1 MKALVIEKTDLFKK
15 QFIVNKMK
23 DKEKQIEEMIGK
35 QVTYDTFHMYE
46 NMYSALPENINKQQ
60 FVDMLNIDVIPEDP
74 EAIER
79 RKKRE
84 EFINDIKDQ
93 IAGRK
98 ADIKYFEQ
106 ENARYRR
113 YIKEEESEEDIKLY
127 RNWIRGN
134 NRYIEKLRAEI
145 KELKWLIA

>member
-1 MKALVIEKTDLFKK
+1 MMKCEFETL
-15 QFIVNKMK
+15 
-23 DKEKQIEEMIGK
+23 IGK
-35 QVTYDTFHMYE
+35 EVSYETFKMYE
-46 NMYSALPENINKQQ
+46 FMYSALPENISKVD
-60 FVDMLNIDVIPEDP
+60 FVNMLNIKAIPESE

-93 IAGRK
+93 IAGKK

-106 ENARYRR
+106 ENERYRR
-113 YIKEEESEEDIKLY
+113 YIEEEESKEGVKIY
-127 RNWIRGN
+127 RSLIRGN

-145 KELKWLIA
+145 KELKFLIA

>member
-1 MKALVIEKTDLFKK
+1 MMKCEFETL
-15 QFIVNKMK
+15 
-23 DKEKQIEEMIGK
+23 IGK
-35 QVTYDTFHMYE
+35 EVSYETFEMYE
-46 NMYSALPENINKQQ
+46 SMYSALPENISKVD
-60 FVDMLNIDVIPEDP
+60 FVNMLNIKAIPESE

-93 IAGRK
+93 IAGKK

-106 ENARYRR
+106 ENERYRS
-113 YIKEEESEEDIKLY
+113 YIAEEESKLEIRFY
-127 RNWIRGN
+127 RDWIRSN

-145 KELKWLIA
+145 KELKFLIA

>member
-1 MKALVIEKTDLFKK
+1 ML
-15 QFIVNKMK
+15 
-23 DKEKQIEEMIGK
+23 KEEFENMIGK
-35 QVTYDTFHMYE
+35 QVTYDTFKLYE
-46 NMYSALPENINKQQ
+46 NMYTALPETVNKQQ
-60 FVDMLNIDVIPEDP
+60 FVEMLNIDAIPEDP

-84 EFINDIKDQ
+84 EFINDTKYQ
-93 IAGRK
+93 IAGKK
-98 ADIKYFEQ
+98 AEIKYFEQ
-106 ENARYRR
+106 ENERYRR
-113 YIKEEESEEDIKLY
+113 YIEEEESKEGIKLY

>member
-1 MKALVIEKTDLFKK
+1 MLKSEF
-15 QFIVNKMK
+15 
-23 DKEKQIEEMIGK
+23 EEMIGK

-60 FVDMLNIDVIPEDP
+60 FIKMLNIESIPEDP

-79 RKKRE
+79 RQERE
-84 EFINDIKDQ
+84 RFVS
-93 IAGRK
+93 
-98 ADIKYFEQ
+98 DIKYQIEGKEAEIKCFEQ
-106 ENARYRR
+106 GNERYRR
-113 YIKEEESEEDIKLY
+113 YIEEEESKERIKLY

-145 KELKWLIA
+145 KELKWSIA

>member
-1 MKALVIEKTDLFKK
+1 MMKEEFEKL
-15 QFIVNKMK
+15 
-23 DKEKQIEEMIGK
+23 IGK
-35 QVTYDTFHMYE
+35 EVSFDTFSMYE
-46 NMYSALPENINKQQ
+46 AMYNALPENVNKQQ
-60 FVDMLNIDVIPEDP
+60 FVKMLNIDAIPEDH

-93 IAGRK
+93 IAGK
-98 ADIKYFEQ
+98 KSDIKYFEQ
-106 ENARYRR
+106 ENERYRR
-113 YIKEEESEEDIKLY
+113 YI
-127 RNWIRGN
+127 WIRGN

>member
-1 MKALVIEKTDLFKK
+1 MLKSEF
-15 QFIVNKMK
+15 
-23 DKEKQIEEMIGK
+23 EEMVGK
-35 QVTYDTFHMYE
+35 QVTYDTFRMYE

-60 FVDMLNIDVIPEDP
+60 FVDMLNIGAIPEHP

-79 RKKRE
+79 RQERE
-84 EFINDIKDQ
+84 RFASDIKDQ
-93 IAGRK
+93 IAGKK

-106 ENARYRR
+106 ENERYRS
-113 YIKEEESEEDIKLY
+113 YIAEEESKEDIKLY
-127 RNWIRGN
+127 RNYLKGN

>member
-1 MKALVIEKTDLFKK
+1 MLKSEF
-15 QFIVNKMK
+15 
-23 DKEKQIEEMIGK
+23 EEMIGK

-46 NMYSALPENINKQQ
+46 DMYSVLPENINKQQ
-60 FVDMLNIDVIPEDP
+60 FVDMLNIDAIPEDP

-79 RKKRE
+79 RQERE
-84 EFINDIKDQ
+84 RFVNDIKDQ
-93 IAGRK
+93 IAGKK

-106 ENARYRR
+106 ENERYRR
-113 YIKEEESEEDIKLY
+113 YITEEESKEEIKLY

>member
-1 MKALVIEKTDLFKK
+1 MLKSEF
-15 QFIVNKMK
+15 
-23 DKEKQIEEMIGK
+23 EEMIGK
-35 QVTYDTFHMYE
+35 QVTYDTFQMYE

-60 FVDMLNIDVIPEDP
+60 FVDMLNIDAIPEDP

-84 EFINDIKDQ
+84 EFINDIKYQ
-93 IAGRK
+93 IEGKK

-106 ENARYRR
+106 ENERYRS
-113 YIKEEESEEDIKLY
+113 YIAEEESKEDIKLY

-134 NRYIEKLRAEI
+134 NRYVEKLRAEI

>member
-1 MKALVIEKTDLFKK
+1 MMKCEFETL
-15 QFIVNKMK
+15 
-23 DKEKQIEEMIGK
+23 IGK
-35 QVTYDTFHMYE
+35 EVSYETFEMYE
-46 NMYSALPENINKQQ
+46 SMYSALPENISKVD
-60 FVDMLNIDVIPEDP
+60 FVNMLNIKAIPESE

-93 IAGRK
+93 IAGKK

-106 ENARYRR
+106 ENERYRR
-113 YIKEEESEEDIKLY
+113 YIEEEESKEGVKLY

-145 KELKWLIA
+145 KELKFLIA

>member
-1 MKALVIEKTDLFKK
+1 MLKSEF
-15 QFIVNKMK
+15 
-23 DKEKQIEEMIGK
+23 EEMIGK
-35 QVTYDTFHMYE
+35 QVTYDTLQMYE
-46 NMYSALPENINKQQ
+46 NMYGALPENINKQQ
-60 FVDMLNIDVIPEDP
+60 FVDMLNIDAIPEDP

-93 IAGRK
+93 IAGKK

-106 ENARYRR
+106 ENERYRR
-113 YIKEEESEEDIKLY
+113 YIEEEESKEGVKLY

>member
-1 MKALVIEKTDLFKK
+1 MMKCEFETL
-15 QFIVNKMK
+15 
-23 DKEKQIEEMIGK
+23 IGK
-35 QVTYDTFHMYE
+35 EVSYETFKMYE
-46 NMYSALPENINKQQ
+46 SMYSALPENISKVD
-60 FVDMLNIDVIPEDP
+60 FVNMLNIKAIPESE

-93 IAGRK
+93 IAGKK

-106 ENARYRR
+106 ENERYRR
-113 YIKEEESEEDIKLY
+113 YIEEEESKLEIRFY
-127 RNWIRGN
+127 RNCIRSN

-145 KELKWLIA
+145 KELKFLIA